1 MSRPPTRRS
10 GPPPERTYRPKP
22 APSEPEVRKPR
33 LYDRRGWRGSD
44 GRQGARDLKLRKNP
58 FCERCLLIGKH
69 IDAVDVHH
77 RIDVADA
84 PELGCDLANLE
95 SLCKRCHT
103 LETTRRKT
111 AKRHG
116 ANQPQS

>member
-44 GRQGARDLKLRKNP
+44 GRPGARDLKLRKNP
-58 FCERCLLIGKH
+58 LCERCLLVGRH
-69 IDAVDVHH
+69 VEAEHVHH
-77 RIDVADA
+77 RTDVADA
-84 PELGCDLANLE
+84 PELAYDLANLE
-95 SLCKRCHT
+95 SLCHECHSRETIKRQ
-103 LETTRRKT
+103 RGS
-111 AKRHG
+111 RH
-116 ANQPQS
+116 A